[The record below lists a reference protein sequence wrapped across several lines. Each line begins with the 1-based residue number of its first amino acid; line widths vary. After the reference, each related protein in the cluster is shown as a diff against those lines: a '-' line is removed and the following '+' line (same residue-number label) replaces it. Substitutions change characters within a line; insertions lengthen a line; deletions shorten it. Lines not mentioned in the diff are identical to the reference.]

1 MHPSQRLRS
10 IADNRLN
17 GNRVVLCISG
27 SIAATEC
34 VKLARE
40 LIRHGAEVVPVM
52 TEAATRLVTPDAIR
66 FACGIQPIT
75 ELTGDVEHLTVFSE
89 PKKTV
94 VLVAPATANVI
105 SKISVAIADD
115 ALTTVCLNALGLGV
129 PLLISPAMGK
139 SMLAN
144 PFLAR
149 NMERLRRQGVMVL
162 PTFIEEGEAKMI
174 DSTTIVEHVARLL
187 SRGLLKGRQV
197 LVVGGASEEAI
208 DDVRLVSSR
217 SSGKT
222 ALEIASV
229 AFEEKANV
237 HLWCGRVTAEEPY
250 FIKCTPFES
259 VSGLIDRLKGRKFD
273 IVIVPASLADF
284 IPPRTKGK
292 ISSSRGGLRL
302 DMRPAPKFIEEIRG
316 KCRVLVAFKA
326 EVGEDS
332 QVIANATKRLKE
344 TGADIIVA
352 NNISEVGP
360 DETRA
365 HIITKEGV
373 ETYKGG
379 KRGLAEAIVG
389 KIVSIA
395 V

>member
-1 MHPSQRLRS
+1 MHPAQRLMS
-10 IADNRLN
+10 IVDNRLN
-17 GNRVVLCISG
+17 SSRVILCISG
-27 SIAATEC
+27 SIAAIEC
-34 VKLARE
+34 VKLARQ
-40 LIRHGAEVVPVM
+40 LIRHGAEVIPVM
-52 TEAATRLVTPDAIR
+52 TEAATRIVTPEAIR
-66 FACGIQPIT
+66 FACGIGPIT

-89 PKKTV
+89 PRKTV
-94 VLVAPATANVI
+94 VLVAPATADVI

-144 PFLAR
+144 PFLVR

-162 PTFIEEGEAKMI
+162 PTVIEEGEAKMI
-174 DSTTIVEHVARLL
+174 DSATIVEHVARLL
-187 SRGLLKGRQV
+187 SRGMLKGRQV
-197 LVVGGASEEAI
+197 LVVGGSSEEAI
-208 DDVRLVSSR
+208 DDFRLVSSR
-217 SSGKT
+217 SSGRT

-237 HLWCGRVTAEEPY
+237 QFWCGRITAELPC

-259 VSGLIDRLKGRKFD
+259 VTGLIERLRGRKFD

-284 IPPRTKGK
+284 IPPKTKGK
-292 ISSSRGGLRL
+292 ISSSKGGFSL
-302 DMRPAPKFIEEIRG
+302 DMRPAPKFIEAVRG
-316 KCRVLVAFKA
+316 KCKVLVAFKA

-332 QVIANATKRLKE
+332 QIIARATKRLKE

-352 NNISEVGP
+352 NNISEVSADG
-360 DETRA
+360 TRA

-389 KIVSIA
+389 KIVS
-395 V
+395 VSK